1 IRSKASGKSTPGTF
15 SPNHASSGFWSIPSA
30 AATVPFA
37 SVASSAIGAQAYS
50 RSHRRLSPSLANR
63 LRIGF
68 AIGFAVLTAMAV
80 IGVGRFIQQRQDFED
95 AVARSYQ
102 VEMGA
107 RVRIAQGSGGT
118 GARTVVARQAH
129 HREELRDQISGDT
142 RDTALLVAAGLIAG
156 LTGALLLFSGLI
168 SSMRRPLEEL
178 VDAAGR
184 LAGGDRST
192 RVEVGGLSETATLGA
207 AFNEMARE
215 LEIEEGRRDELD
227 RLKDEFV
234 LTASHELRSP
244 LTSVQGFAELLM
256 LDKDSLTP
264 RQLETVEIILD
275 NCRHLVRL
283 LNDLLDLARSDAG
296 RLAIR
301 PQPTEVAPLI
311 EDVVRT
317 MRAQTEAA
325 GQSLAEQVEPGLP
338 LINVEPGRI
347 RQILVNLLTN
357 AHEYTPEGASIGIA
371 ARADGAE
378 VEISVS
384 DDGPGIP
391 ADQLERIF
399 ERFTRGDAGLTQ
411 RVGGTGLGLAISKS
425 LVELHGGTIA
435 AASGPAGGA
444 EFTLRIPAADAR

>member
-1 IRSKASGKSTPGTF
+1 
-15 SPNHASSGFWSIPSA
+15 
-30 AATVPFA
+30 
-37 SVASSAIGAQAYS
+37 
-50 RSHRRLSPSLANR
+50 
-63 LRIGF
+63 
-68 AIGFAVLTAMAV
+68 MAV
-80 IGVGRFIQQRQDFED
+80 VGVGRFIQQRQDFED
-95 AVARSYQ
+95 QIARSYQ
-102 VEMGA
+102 VEMAA
-107 RVRIAQGSGGT
+107 RVEIAQGTGGQQ
-118 GARTVVARQAH
+118 ARQAVADEA
-129 HREELRDQISGDT
+129 RRRSELRDEISGDT

-184 LAGGDRST
+184 LAGGDRSA

-207 AFNEMARE
+207 AFNEMAEE
-215 LEIEEGRRDELD
+215 LELEESRRDELD

-256 LDKDSLTP
+256 LDRDSLTP
-264 RQLETVEIILD
+264 RQAETVEIILD

-301 PQPTEVAPLI
+301 PEPTEVAPLI

-317 MRAQTEAA
+317 MRAQTEAD
-325 GQSLAEQVEPGLP
+325 GQTLSEDVQPGLP
-338 LINVEPGRI
+338 LIDVEPARI

-357 AHEYTPEGASIGIA
+357 AHDYSPEGASIGVS
-371 ARADGAE
+371 ARAVGAE
-378 VEISVS
+378 VEIVVS
-384 DDGPGIP
+384 DNGPGIP
-391 ADQLERIF
+391 EDQLGRIF

-425 LVELHGGTIA
+425 LVELHGGSISAESVVGQGSTFRVRLPITTA
-435 AASGPAGGA
+435 PAIGGNGGQGRAPAEAS
-444 EFTLRIPAADAR
+444 